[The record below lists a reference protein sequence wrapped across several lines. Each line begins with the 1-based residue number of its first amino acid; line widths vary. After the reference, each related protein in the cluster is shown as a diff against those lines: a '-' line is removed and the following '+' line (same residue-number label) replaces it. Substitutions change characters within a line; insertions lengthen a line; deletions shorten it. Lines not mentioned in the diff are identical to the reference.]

1 MRRTIA
7 SVIAFCFLG
16 LCVSPICQ
24 AIEITDCGST
34 LGKFNSVTLKGC
46 DMSKSVCDLIRDTN
60 ASIEIDFT
68 TESEVTSVI
77 AVVHGILMDI
87 PVPFPLPNPNA
98 CTTPDSG
105 IQCPLS
111 KGGMYQY
118 KTTLPVLKSYPK
130 VAVTIK
136 WELRNDK
143 NQDIICIL
151 IPAKVK

>member
-1 MRRTIA
+1 MFPNIQRHVR
-7 SVIAFCFLG
+7 VKG
-16 LCVSPICQ
+16 SPP
-24 AIEITDCGST
+24 
-34 LGKFNSVTLKGC
+34 F
-46 DMSKSVCDLIRDTN
+46 
-60 ASIEIDFT
+60 F

-111 KGGMYQY
+111 KGGTYQY

-130 VAVTIK
+130 VM
-136 WELRNDK
+136 
-143 NQDIICIL
+143 
-151 IPAKVK
+151 